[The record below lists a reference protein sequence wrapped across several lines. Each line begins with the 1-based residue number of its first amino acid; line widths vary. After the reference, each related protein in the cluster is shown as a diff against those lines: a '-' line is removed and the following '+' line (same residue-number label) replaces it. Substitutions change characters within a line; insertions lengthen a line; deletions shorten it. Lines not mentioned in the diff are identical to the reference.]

1 MYVCMY
7 VCNFSHRKEAEQ
19 MSSRLKKS
27 GQEKRKKKQKQTKK
41 KGRRRKRERKKLRDS
56 YPGQFALSELPEE
69 AWNRVRIFPTSLTG
83 DVTSEIAEDAWERGC
98 VGT

>member
-27 GQEKRKKKQKQTKK
+27 GQEKRKKNKHKQKKK
-41 KGRRRKRERKKLRDS
+41 AGGEKEKGKS
-56 YPGQFALSELPEE
+56 
-69 AWNRVRIFPTSLTG
+69 
-83 DVTSEIAEDAWERGC
+83 
-98 VGT
+98 